1 MYMLKKIINFLNN
14 ESFEICICI
23 VSVAIM
29 FFSFASI
36 FFDLFSDIDIFDT
49 YLCLISMLIAY
60 ICCKYTLDG
69 LKISQYSVLPYLKI
83 SANLIGKDVFN
94 IYIENVGSG
103 ILCNLRMNQQ
113 TKEFIND
120 TGNLESKILSF
131 ESINLF
137 VNEKEQFNF
146 IMKKNYDIEKKS
158 SITVFFDDIVGNN
171 YKQAISFQCYENEVK
186 FMPNKPEHRKRK
198 EI

>member
-29 FFSFASI
+29 FFSFAGI

-69 LKISQYSVLPYLKI
+69 LKISQYSILPYLKI
-83 SANLIGKDVFN
+83 SANLIDKGVFN

-146 IMKKNYDIEKKS
+146 IMKKNYDIEKNS
-158 SITVFFDDIVGNN
+158 SITFFFDDIVGNS
-171 YKQAISFQCYENEVK
+171 YKQVISFQCYEDEVK

-198 EI
+198 DI